1 MKRVIHEGPR
11 TGTYTKSTPGHF
23 GALKAFGDDDGGGV
37 DKSCL
42 GGKKQKKKKKQT
54 LLMTC

>member
-1 MKRVIHEGPR
+1 MKRAIHEGPS

-23 GALKAFGDDDGGGV
+23 GVLKVFGDDDGVGV

-42 GGKKQKKKKKQT
+42 GGMKQKKKSNH
-54 LLMTC
+54 C